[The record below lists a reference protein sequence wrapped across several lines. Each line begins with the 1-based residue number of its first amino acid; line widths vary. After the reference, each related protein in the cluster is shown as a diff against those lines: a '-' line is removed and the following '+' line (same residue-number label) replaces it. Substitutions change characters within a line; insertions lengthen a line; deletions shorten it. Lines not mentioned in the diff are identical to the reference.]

1 MKLKYEYESKET
13 GRLLTDCRFGE
24 SVDLDGNVVI
34 IKVGSIMCERCKHFI
49 NIDNKKREV
58 ECGMWSG
65 KEDKK

>member
-1 MKLKYEYESKET
+1 LKLKYEYESKET

-24 SVDLDGNVVI
+24 SVYLDGHVVI
-34 IKVGSIMCERCKHFI
+34 IKVGSIMCQRCKHFI
-49 NIDNKKREV
+49 SIDDENREV

>member
-24 SVDLDGNVVI
+24 SVDLDGHVVI